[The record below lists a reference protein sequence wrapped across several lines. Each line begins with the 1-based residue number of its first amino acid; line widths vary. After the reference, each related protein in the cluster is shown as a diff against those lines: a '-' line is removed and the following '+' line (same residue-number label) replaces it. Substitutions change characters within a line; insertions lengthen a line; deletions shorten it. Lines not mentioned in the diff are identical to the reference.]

1 MASFYACDHQRWKE
15 REMLPKIPGYCI
27 FIDVVD
33 SVALKDKGLGA
44 WCAAMCNL
52 ISPATDWLSGIGQ
65 RPEEVVTDTLREP
78 SGLSPLKVIGD
89 CIMFYVPIPLANG
102 ANALTVFSGLVNTV
116 KERKP
121 VGTDARLEVHAAVAL
136 CKNAYEVT
144 FMKGTHDIH
153 GKDIDLAARLLK
165 EAGPQELVM
174 NYAFWKE
181 AKDAFD
187 KWHAYPNAGGSYEEF
202 KNVQGP
208 WTKSI
213 KGFKEPLDIFKWH
226 SRR

>member
-1 MASFYACDHQRWKE
+1 MASFYACDYQRWKE
-15 REMLPKIPGYCI
+15 REILPQIPGYCI

-52 ISPATDWLSGIGQ
+52 ISPARGWLSGIDQ
-65 RPEEVVTDTLREP
+65 RPEKAVTDTLAEP

-89 CIMFYVPIPLANG
+89 CIMFYLPKGSMTKG
-102 ANALTVFSGLVNTV
+102 ADVLTIFRSLVSIIQEP
-116 KERKP
+116 KR
-121 VGTDARLEVHAAVAL
+121 VGTDVRLEVHAAVAS
-136 CKNAYEVT
+136 CESAYEVT
-144 FMKGTHDIH
+144 FVKGTDDIH

-174 NYAFWKE
+174 NDAFHTE
-181 AKDAFD
+181 AKVVFLNS
-187 KWHAYPNAGGSYEEF
+187 HPNRHEEF

-213 KGFKEPLDIFKWH
+213 KGFKEPLDIYKWR
-226 SRR
+226 SRRLAL

>member
-1 MASFYACDHQRWKE
+1 MASFYACDNRRWQE
-15 REMLPKIPGYCI
+15 LELLPRTPGYCI

-33 SVALKDKGLGA
+33 SVALKDKGPGA

-52 ISPATDWLSGIGQ
+52 ISPARGWLSGIDQ
-65 RPEEVVTDTLREP
+65 RPEKVVTDTLAEP

-89 CIMFYVPIPLANG
+89 CIMFYVPKPMTKG
-102 ANALTVFSGLVNTV
+102 ADALTIFSSLLYIIQ
-116 KERKP
+116 ERKP
-121 VGTDARLEVHAAVAL
+121 VGTDARLEVHAAVAS
-136 CKNAYEVT
+136 CESAYELT
-144 FMKGTHDIH
+144 FVKGTDDIH

-174 NYAFWKE
+174 NEAFYLD
-181 AKDAFD
+181 AKCVYLNWRA
-187 KWHAYPNAGGSYEEF
+187 ARNAGGSYEEF

-208 WTKSI
+208 WAKSI
-213 KGFKEPLDIFKWH
+213 KGFEGPLDIYKWR